1 MRKLLRLLAVPAIL
15 PLFSIGAQAQD
26 YLGYTTGNY
35 SGVSSL
41 TYNPAGI
48 VDSRFKVDIALT
60 GANVYVG
67 NNYVGVDKIALFNPK
82 YFNDEDFADKYLL
95 RSTNKKSYA
104 GYVNASIQLPSALI
118 TLTKN
123 DAIAISG
130 RIRSVTNING
140 LEQPIMDL
148 VWESL
153 KYQPNWDQTFTN
165 KRVEAQT
172 NTWAEYGISYGRVL
186 YNKGQHFLKGGITVK
201 LLQGLGSAHM
211 FATDVSYKFENAD
224 TVDIAKADVNYGH
237 SDNLIFDTNNGN
249 DFKYEFVANPTVGF
263 DFGFEYEWRPKYADY
278 QYEMDGK
285 KGLWRRDK
293 NKYKLKVGFSVLDL
307 GSIKYTKSPNSR
319 NFTANVE
326 DLPTSSFDNVK
337 DIQSFDSTLNSL
349 FTNTEDKGSYRM
361 GLPAAISF
369 QVDWNIWKGLYL
381 NFSPFISL
389 TPGTSNPHKSRVWNN
404 YALTPRYELKWFG
417 VYLPNAYNTLSGFNS
432 GISLRLGPV
441 IIGSGTL
448 FSSLGKKAVR
458 ETDVHVLFK
467 IPIPYGKPKD
477 RDNDHVSDKLDH
489 CREVAGIWEFR
500 GCPDT
505 DRDGVQDSED
515 DCPRDSGLKE
525 FKGCP
530 DRDGDGLIDKI
541 DECPDVAGP
550 KELNGCPDRDSDGI
564 IDNKDDCPDEKGLA
578 QFNGCPDTDGDGV
591 MDKLDQ
597 CRLLPGPPE
606 KFGCPDRDGD
616 GIYDNVDECPDVPGL
631 AENKGCPFKDSDGD
645 GIKDIEDAC
654 PDKAGPIE
662 NKGCPYADTDADGI
676 IDLEDKCPNT
686 PGVKE
691 NFGCPAI
698 AKEEQEVIKA
708 AFDNLEFNTGKATI
722 RSTSFPSL
730 DKLAQLLI
738 DKKEYMLLI
747 EGHTDNVG
755 KRSSNLTL
763 SKNRA
768 NAVKTYLMKKGVSA
782 AKLKTLWYGPD
793 KPIADNK
800 TEEGRQ
806 RNRRVEMTIVFE

>member
-1 MRKLLRLLAVPAIL
+1 MRKILRLLAVPAIL
-15 PLFSIGAQAQD
+15 PFFSLGAQAQD

-48 VDSRFKVDIALT
+48 VDSRFKVDIALA
-60 GANVYVG
+60 GMNVYAG
-67 NNYVGVDKIALFNPK
+67 NSYVGIDRTALFNPK
-82 YFNDEDFADKYLL
+82 YFNSSTFAEDYLSQVTG
-95 RSTNKKSYA
+95 RKAYHA
-104 GYVNASIQLPSALI
+104 YVNASYQLPSFMI

-123 DAIAISG
+123 DAIAFSG
-130 RIRSVTNING
+130 RIRSVANVNG
-140 LEQPIMDL
+140 VEQPLADL
-148 VWESL
+148 MYESFNSP
-153 KYQPNWDQTFTN
+153 PNWNRNFTN
-165 KRVEAQT
+165 KRVDVQS

-186 YNKGQHFLKGGITVK
+186 LNRGEHFLKGGITIK
-201 LLQGLGSAHM
+201 LLQGLGSGYL
-211 FATDVSYKFENAD
+211 FGKDVEYNFTNAD
-224 TVDIAKADVNYGH
+224 TIQRLRGDLNYGH
-237 SDNLIFDTNNGN
+237 SDNLNFGNGDN
-249 DFKYEFVANPTVGF
+249 SFQYEFVANPTVGF
-263 DFGFEYEWRPKYADY
+263 DLGFEYEWRPKWRDH
-278 QYEMDGK
+278 QYDMDGK
-285 KGLWRRDK
+285 TGLWRRDQ
-293 NKYKLKVGFSVLDL
+293 NKYKLKVGASVLDL
-307 GSIKYTKSPNSR
+307 GGTKYRKSPESS
-319 NFTANVE
+319 NFRADVT
-326 DLPTSSFDNVK
+326 DLPVSAFDNV
-337 DIQSFDSTLNSL
+337 DDVQSLDSTLNSL
-349 FTNTEDKGSYRM
+349 FTQTKDEGSYRM
-361 GLPAAISF
+361 MLPAALSLQLDYHVI
-369 QVDWNIWKGLYL
+369 KGFYI
-381 NFSPFISL
+381 NANAFISL
-389 TPGTSNPHKSRVWNN
+389 TSGTRSPHKNRVWNN
-404 YALTPRYELKWFG
+404 YSITPRYEMKWFG
-417 VYLPNAYNTLSGFNS
+417 VYLPNSYNTLSGFNS

-441 IIGSGTL
+441 VIGSGTL

-477 RDNDHVSDKLDH
+477 RDNDHVSDKMDK
-489 CREVAGIWEFR
+489 CREVPGIWEFR

-505 DRDGVQDSED
+505 DRDGIQDSED
-515 DCPRDSGLKE
+515 ECPRDSGLKE

-597 CRLLPGPPE
+597 CPLLPGPPE

-616 GIYDNVDECPDVPGL
+616 GVYDNVDQCPDVAGL
-631 AENKGCPFKDSDGD
+631 PENNGCPFKDTDGD
-645 GIKDIEDAC
+645 GIKDIEDSC

-662 NKGCPYADTDADGI
+662 NKGCPYADTDGDGI

-708 AFDNLEFNTGKATI
+708 AFDNLEFSTGKAII
-722 RSTSFPSL
+722 RSTSFASL
-730 DKLAQLLI
+730 DKLAELLI
-738 DKKEYMLLI
+738 NKKDYMLLI

-782 AKLKTLWYGPD
+782 AKLKTMWYGPD
-793 KPIADNK
+793 KPIADN
-800 TEEGRQ
+800 TTDEGRQ